1 MADPVLDDP
10 GELLRFWL
18 WYQKRQTVRG
28 VMLVNLAQALQVDHR
43 RVSAWLAR
51 NGIPSCYW
59 NPIARSFDLQSYR
72 DIEDEAKALWQHE
85 NNRRGY
91 TPLYQLQSRK
101 QRKGLSTTTIA
112 SGTPRRTPAEM
123 PLVADAIADSIDAA
137 KRPNP
142 LRRSARRSKDRKTH
156 ETQAGA

>member
-1 MADPVLDDP
+1 MVDPVLDDP

-28 VMLVNLAQALQVDHR
+28 VVLANLAQALQVDRR

-72 DIEDEAKALWQHE
+72 EIEDEAKALWRHD

-91 TPLYQLQSRK
+91 IPLYQSQSR
-101 QRKGLSTTTIA
+101 QRKGLIPTTTA
-112 SGTPRRTPAEM
+112 PGTPRQMPAKM
-123 PLVADAIADSIDAA
+123 SAVADAIADSIGTA

-142 LRRSARRSKDRKTH
+142 RRLPARRSTNRKTH
-156 ETQAGA
+156 ETQTGA